1 VKQHEFEN
9 LVRAAIEAHELDR
22 AARDLASPDA
32 GPGAIPFPPIARRRP
47 LWLDVAATVSA
58 AAAVLALAWLPP
70 SLAPHRAAYAQ
81 PEVEISYLPGT
92 PQDDGVRIDCFESS
106 ASEPVSAV
114 AVLHTWHDD
123 CQCLQ
128 WDVYEWENGRPL
140 TSLSPH
146 ETHEIAVD
154 VTGAPPVEQLVVL
167 VVARDR
173 SGLPADEEQA
183 GQLLECL
190 NDIAPPG
197 ESCEDAYF
205 ACLRMEDSYPEMCEG
220 MVACA
225 PADSAVWACLPEGIT
240 VVQRP
245 FSTGW

>member
-1 VKQHEFEN
+1 MKQHEFEN
-9 LVRAAIEAHELDR
+9 LIRAAVEARELDR
-22 AARDLASPDA
+22 AARALPPA
-32 GPGAIPFPPIARRRP
+32 GAVPTAIPFTPRRP
-47 LWLDVAATVSA
+47 LWLDVAATISA

-70 SLAPHRAAYAQ
+70 SLAPQRTAYAHPQ
-81 PEVEISYLPGT
+81 VQIAHVPGT
-92 PQDDGVRIDCFESS
+92 PWDDGVRIDCFESS
-106 ASEPVSAV
+106 VSEPVSAV

-123 CQCLQ
+123 CQCLK
-128 WDVYEWENGRPL
+128 WDIHEWEHGRYL
-140 TSLSPH
+140 KNLSPG

-167 VVARDR
+167 AVARNR
-173 SGLPADEEQA
+173 SELPADEEQA
-183 GQLLECL
+183 SRLLDCL

-205 ACLRMEDSYPEMCEG
+205 ACLRMEDSTPEMCEE

-225 PADSAVWACLPEGIT
+225 AADSAVWACLPEGIT
-240 VVQRP
+240 LVQQP